1 MDLALAAGV
10 FSWRRV
16 LGKGEAHFRVVGRK
30 IKLAPAA
37 SIATNLLLTSAVRAN
52 GRQVGKS
59 FRDLLTDPG
68 QCDILQTVPEWRG
81 TECHST
87 S

>member
-52 GRQVGKS
+52 G
-59 FRDLLTDPG
+59 
-68 QCDILQTVPEWRG
+68 
-81 TECHST
+81 
-87 S
+87 